1 MMKKTSLQERKAI
14 EEGLSQGKSYDCL
27 AQEHSLTLR
36 VVRKWGQ
43 IIKKGVH

>member
-1 MMKKTSLQERKAI
+1 MKKTSLQDIKAI
-14 EEGLSQGKSYDCL
+14 EEGLWACKTYGCIAEEL
-27 AQEHSLTLR
+27 SLTLR